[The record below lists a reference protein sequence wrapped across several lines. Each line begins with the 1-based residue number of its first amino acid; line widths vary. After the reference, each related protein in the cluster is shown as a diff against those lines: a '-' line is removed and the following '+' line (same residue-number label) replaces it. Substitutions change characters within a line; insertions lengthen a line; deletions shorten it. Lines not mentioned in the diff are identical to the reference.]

1 MPDASTAA
9 PVTAGA
15 PADPLDVAL
24 RIARRLAPV
33 DDVVRAVRGDSL
45 VSRSWNDHG
54 TASGFAGLALL
65 FGCLD
70 RCREGEG
77 WDRSAHEHL
86 SVAVEAAQQVPYL
99 PPGLSSGTAGLGF
112 VALCLARGDQRYRR
126 LRRTLDTRLAEYVA
140 AWIEGPEP
148 GDGRRSRRALD
159 VITGAAGIAA
169 YLVCRPET
177 DALSSLRGPLLTWLA
192 AHIIDGRLPLRP
204 GSDAADCG
212 LAHGLPGPVSAL
224 ALARLRG
231 ITVPGTETALRTGTA
246 WILDRRVADRWG
258 TNWPM
263 DDSGSVPPRAA
274 GSVPQGATG
283 SPPPR
288 TAGSVPPRTPGDEPP
303 THAAWCYGAPGVA
316 RSLLLTGRALGDPA
330 MVRTALNAVEAIRR
344 RPDRQRRLV
353 APTFC
358 HGEAGLAH
366 LFHRTAVETGI
377 GGFAAEA
384 DRLHRRLAGSFDP
397 SARFGYR
404 AVQVRGALTDS
415 PGLLDGAAG
424 VAAVLL
430 SAAVDDPPDWDRLFL
445 VR

>member
-9 PVTAGA
+9 PVSVRAST
-15 PADPLDVAL
+15 DPLDVAV

-33 DDVVRAVRGDSL
+33 DDVVDAVRSGSL
-45 VSRSWNDHG
+45 LRERWHDHG

-86 SVAVEAAQQVPYL
+86 SVAVEAAQRVQYL
-99 PPGLSSGTAGLGF
+99 PPGISSGMAGLGF
-112 VALCLARGDQRYRR
+112 VALCLSGENQRYGRGQRYGR
-126 LRRTLDTRLAEYVA
+126 LRRTIDGRLAEYVA
-140 AWIEGPEP
+140 AWIDRPET
-148 GDGRRSRRALD
+148 GVDSRRALD
-159 VITGAAGIAA
+159 VITGAAGVSA
-169 YLVCRPET
+169 YLVHRPEA
-177 DALSSLRGPLLTWLA
+177 DALASLRGPLLTWLA
-192 AHIIDGRLPLRP
+192 AHLIEGRLPLRP
-204 GSDAADCG
+204 RSDAADCG
-212 LAHGLPGPVSAL
+212 LAHGLPGLVSAL

-231 ITVPGTETALRTGTA
+231 ITVAESGAALRAGTA
-246 WILDRRVADRWG
+246 WLLDRQVTDRWG
-258 TNWPM
+258 ANWPM
-263 DDSGSVPPRAA
+263 DDSVPQAA
-274 GSVPQGATG
+274 GSA
-283 SPPPR
+283 
-288 TAGSVPPRTPGDEPP
+288 PP

-316 RSLLLTGRALGDPA
+316 HSLLLAGRALADPA
-330 MVRTALNAVEAIRR
+330 LVSTALNAIEAIRR
-344 RPDRQRRLV
+344 RPDRERRLV

-366 LFHRTAVETGI
+366 LFHRTAAETGI

-384 DRLHRRLAGSFDP
+384 RRLHQRLAGSFDP
-397 SARFGYR
+397 AARFGYR
-404 AVQVRGALTDS
+404 AVQGRGAPTDS

-430 SAAVDDPPDWDRLFL
+430 SAAVNDAPDWDRLFL